1 MVNHAVIAGLGFAG
15 FGQAV
20 HQVHMAG
27 EAARAPDAAHRGQA
41 AEVDANADGDA
52 PRLRRLHHLPH
63 LLLVPQIA
71 RIQPQAVHPAGGAL
85 QRQLIVKMDVGH
97 QRNADLP
104 LDFRHSFGG
113 FQIRHGGADDFAAG
127 FLQLV
132 DLPHGGFHIAGVR
145 FGH

>member
-1 MVNHAVIAGLGFAG
+1 MVNHAVIAGLRLAG
-15 FGQAV
+15 LGQPV
-20 HQVHMAG
+20 HQIHMAG
-27 EAARAPDAAHRGQA
+27 ESARAPDAPHRRQA
-41 AEVDANADGDA
+41 AKVDANADGNA
-52 PRLRRLHHLPH
+52 PRLRRPHHLPH

-104 LDFRHSFGG
+104 LDFRHRFGG
-113 FQIRHGGADDFAAG
+113 LQIRHGGADDFAARL
-127 FLQLV
+127 LQLV